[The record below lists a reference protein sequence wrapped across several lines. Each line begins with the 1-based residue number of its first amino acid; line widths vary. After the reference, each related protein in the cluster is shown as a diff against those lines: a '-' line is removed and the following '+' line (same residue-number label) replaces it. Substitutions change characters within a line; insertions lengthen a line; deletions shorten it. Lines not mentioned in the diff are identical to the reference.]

1 VVLLALSRNLSGM
14 KSLLHISSNFAF
26 ALLIVLA
33 ALNVAGQ
40 ANPQSVSLPAP
51 RVRTKVQAP
60 AASVLVVRVVPDKN
74 GPAVE
79 IISTRPLVPEVQKLD
94 GPPRLVI
101 DLPNTSNSLQAKQVD
116 FQSGAFRSDP
126 VRAVRIDQFQSHP
139 PITRVVIDLLKSS
152 EFTWDLAGNLLTVR
166 LRSEA
171 EAAPKPPSVASLT
184 TEAQPVVVPVSTG
197 GSGVAISL
205 ERFANGST
213 VTAGATSQILSMGGG
228 GEVRV
233 CPGTTLSV
241 TKSGSGRDLMF
252 GMSTGAFEAHYTLQ
266 SSADSVL
273 TPDFRILLEG
283 PGEFHYAISADSR
296 GNTCMR
302 PLPGNTASAMV
313 SELIGDEKYEV
324 KAGEQ
329 VVFRSGRLTA
339 VDAATPADC
348 GCPPASIPV
357 MTASSSSLPAKDSA
371 DPTHLA
377 EPGSMKAPVNVA
389 MAGSETEPL
398 PASKPHESHIKI
410 EAPLVFRASDLPPA
424 HSSAAPAPNALAAG
438 DPMTSATMPA
448 TILPPPPAPPDKA
461 HHGFFGKVKG
471 FFGAIFH

>member
-1 VVLLALSRNLSGM
+1 MKFFSSIRSNLALVLVVFVPMAVTAQATSAPKLRTASQT
-14 KSLLHISSNFAF
+14 SSA
-26 ALLIVLA
+26 
-33 ALNVAGQ
+33 
-40 ANPQSVSLPAP
+40 
-51 RVRTKVQAP
+51 T
-60 AASVLVVRVVPDKN
+60 VLVVRVVPDKH

-94 GPPRLVI
+94 NPPRLVI
-101 DLPNTSNSLQAKQVD
+101 DLPNTNNSLQMKQVD
-116 FQSGAFRSDP
+116 FEAGAFSSSP
-126 VRAVRIDQFQSHP
+126 VRSVRVDQFQKRP

-166 LRSEA
+166 LRSSEDA
-171 EAAPKPPSVASLT
+171 VVKPASVAALT
-184 TEAQPVVVPVSTG
+184 SEPQPVVVPVSTG
-197 GSGVAISL
+197 GSGVAVSL
-205 ERFANGST
+205 DRFSSGST
-213 VTAGATSQILSMGGG
+213 VTAGTDTQILSLGRG

-241 TKSGSGRDLMF
+241 TNSSNGQDLLF
-252 GMSTGAFEAHYTLQ
+252 GMSTGAFEAHYMLQ

-313 SELIGDEKYEV
+313 SELIGDAKYEV

-329 VVFRSGRLTA
+329 VVFRSGNLSA

-357 MTASSSSLPAKDSA
+357 MRASSEVAPAKDSG
-371 DPTHLA
+371 DPVRLA
-377 EPGSMKAPVNVA
+377 QA
-389 MAGSETEPL
+389 MA
-398 PASKPHESHIKI
+398 PAVSASPDTAPSSNPQHESHIQI

-424 HSSAAPAPNALAAG
+424 PPASGSEAHSLTAS
-438 DPMTSATMPA
+438 DSMSSTKTPA
-448 TILPPPPAPPDKA
+448 TILPAAQRPANKT
-461 HHGFFGKVKG
+461 HTGFFGKVKG
-471 FFGAIFH
+471 FFAAIFH

>member
-1 VVLLALSRNLSGM
+1 MKFLLR
-14 KSLLHISSNFAF
+14 ISSKLAFAF
-26 ALLIVLA
+26 VAVLA
-33 ALNVAGQ
+33 STNVAGQ
-40 ANPQSVSLPAP
+40 ANPQPVSLPAP
-51 RVRTKVQAP
+51 RVRTTVQAP

-101 DLPNTSNSLQAKQVD
+101 DLPNTSNSLQKKQVD

-139 PITRVVIDLLKSS
+139 PITRVVIDLTKSS

-166 LRSEA
+166 LRSVE
-171 EAAPKPPSVASLT
+171 EAAPKPESVAALT

-213 VTAGATSQILSMGGG
+213 VTAGAETQILSMGRG

-241 TKSGSGRDLMF
+241 TKSGNGQDLMF

-273 TPDFRILLEG
+273 TPDFQILLEG
-283 PGEFHYAISADSR
+283 PGEFHYAISADSH
-296 GNTCMR
+296 GNTCIR

-313 SELIGDEKYEV
+313 SELIGEEKHEV

-357 MTASSSSLPAKDSA
+357 MRASSEMAPAKNSVDT
-371 DPTHLA
+371 THLA
-377 EPGSMKAPVNVA
+377 DSAMKPPVNVA
-389 MAGSETEPL
+389 MAGSETAPL
-398 PASKPHESHIKI
+398 PDSNPHDSHIRI

-424 HSSAAPAPNALAAG
+424 HASTAPDANALTAG
-438 DPMTSATMPA
+438 GPMPSATTPA
-448 TILPPPPAPPDKA
+448 TIVPPPAAPPNKA
-461 HHGFFGKVKG
+461 HQGFFGKVKG

>member
-1 VVLLALSRNLSGM
+1 M
-14 KSLLHISSNFAF
+14 KSLLRISSNLAF
-26 ALLIVLA
+26 ALVAVLA
-33 ALNVAGQ
+33 SMDVAGQ
-40 ANPQSVSLPAP
+40 ANPQSVSLPVP
-51 RVRTKVQAP
+51 RVWAKVQAP

-79 IISTRPLVPEVQKLD
+79 IISTRPLLPVVQKLD

-101 DLPNTSNSLQAKQVD
+101 DLPNTSNSLQQKQVD
-116 FQSGAFRSDP
+116 FQAGAFRSDP

-139 PITRVVIDLLKSS
+139 PITRVVIDLIKSS

-166 LRSEA
+166 LRSAEEA
-171 EAAPKPPSVASLT
+171 EPKPASVAALT
-184 TEAQPVVVPVSTG
+184 TEAQPVVVPVGTG

-213 VTAGATSQILSMGGG
+213 VTAGAETQILSMGRG

-241 TKSGSGRDLMF
+241 TKSGNGQDLMF
-252 GMSTGAFEAHYTLQ
+252 GLSTGAFEAHYTLQ

-302 PLPGNTASAMV
+302 PLPGNAASAMV
-313 SELIGDEKYEV
+313 SELIGDEKHEV

-329 VVFRSGRLTA
+329 VVFRSGRLAA
-339 VDAATPADC
+339 VDAGTPADC

-357 MTASSSSLPAKDSA
+357 MTASSEMSEAKDST

-377 EPGSMKAPVNVA
+377 ESGSMKPPVNIA
-389 MAGSETEPL
+389 MAGSETAPL
-398 PASKPHESHIKI
+398 PDSNPHESHIKI

-424 HSSAAPAPNALAAG
+424 HGSATPDAPVLAAG
-438 DPMTSATMPA
+438 GPMTSATTPA
-448 TILPPPPAPPDKA
+448 TIVPPPRATPNKA
-461 HHGFFGKVKG
+461 HRGFFGKVKA

>member
-1 VVLLALSRNLSGM
+1 MKFSSR
-14 KSLLHISSNFAF
+14 ISSNLVF
-26 ALLIVLA
+26 ALLAGAVSPVALA
-33 ALNVAGQ
+33 AQ
-40 ANPQSVSLPAP
+40 SSPQPVSVP
-51 RVRTKVQAP
+51 RVRTNIQAP

-101 DLPNTSNSLQAKQVD
+101 DLPNTSNSLQQKQVD
-116 FQSGAFRSDP
+116 FQPGAFRSDP
-126 VRAVRIDQFQSHP
+126 VRAVRIDQFQKHP
-139 PITRVVIDLLKSS
+139 PITRVVIDLLKNS

-166 LRSEA
+166 LHSGEEA
-171 EAAPKPPSVASLT
+171 TAKPASAAALT
-184 TEAQPVVVPVSTG
+184 TEAQPVVVPVSMG
-197 GSGVAISL
+197 GAGVAVSL
-205 ERFANGST
+205 DRFSSGST
-213 VTAGATSQILSMGGG
+213 VTAGADTQILSLGRG

-241 TKSGSGRDLMF
+241 TNSSNGQDLLF
-252 GMSTGAFEAHYTLQ
+252 GMSTGAFEAHYMLQ

-313 SELIGDEKYEV
+313 AELIGDAKYEV

-329 VVFRSGRLTA
+329 VVFRSGNLSA

-357 MTASSSSLPAKDSA
+357 MRASSEMVSTKDA
-371 DPTHLA
+371 PDLVHLA
-377 EPGSMKAPVNVA
+377 Q
-389 MAGSETEPL
+389 AGNPATPPMNIATAGPETAAL
-398 PASKPHESHIKI
+398 PASKPHENHIQI
-410 EAPLVFRASDLPPA
+410 EAPLVFRASDLPPVQ
-424 HSSAAPAPNALAAG
+424 SAAVPEAHGLAAS
-438 DPMTSATMPA
+438 DSMTSTVAPA
-448 TILPPPPAPPDKA
+448 TVLPAAPPQAPANKE

-471 FFGAIFH
+471 FFKAILH

>member
-1 VVLLALSRNLSGM
+1 M
-14 KSLLHISSNFAF
+14 KSLLRISSNL
-26 ALLIVLA
+26 ALALA
-33 ALNVAGQ
+33 AVVASLPVAGQ

-51 RVRTKVQAP
+51 RVRTKAQPP

-94 GPPRLVI
+94 SPPRLVI
-101 DLPNTSNSLQAKQVD
+101 DLPNTSSSLQQRQVD
-116 FQSGAFRSDP
+116 FQAGAFRSDP

-166 LRSEA
+166 MRSA
-171 EAAPKPPSVASLT
+171 EEVVPKPASVASLT
-184 TEAQPVVVPVSTG
+184 AEPQPVVVPISTG

-213 VTAGATSQILSMGGG
+213 VTAGAQMQILSMGGG

-241 TKSGSGRDLMF
+241 TKSGNGQDLMF
-252 GMSTGAFEAHYTLQ
+252 GMSTGAFEAHYVLQ

-339 VDAATPADC
+339 VDPATPSDC
-348 GCPPASIPV
+348 GCPPASMPV
-357 MTASSSSLPAKDSA
+357 MLASLATAPAKDSA

-377 EPGSMKAPVNVA
+377 EPGSMKAPVNIA
-389 MAGSETEPL
+389 MAGSEMEPL

-424 HSSAAPAPNALAAG
+424 HASAAVPPSNRLASDPMAAPAP
-438 DPMTSATMPA
+438 PA
-448 TILPPPPAPPDKA
+448 TVVPPPPIPPNKT
-461 HHGFFGKVKG
+461 HPGFFGKVKG

>member
-1 VVLLALSRNLSGM
+1 MKFFSPISPTVVS
-14 KSLLHISSNFAF
+14 
-26 ALLIVLA
+26 VLA
-33 ALNVAGQ
+33 AAILAPMAVA
-40 ANPQSVSLPAP
+40 AQSN
-51 RVRTKVQAP
+51 RP
-60 AASVLVVRVVPDKN
+60 AASTPVVRAKAQASAATLLVVRVVPDKN

-101 DLPNTSNSLQAKQVD
+101 DLPNTNNRLLPKQVD

-126 VRAVRIDQFQSHP
+126 VRSVRIDQFQKHP

-166 LRSEA
+166 LRSTE
-171 EAAPKPPSVASLT
+171 EAAPKPAAVASLT
-184 TEAQPVVVPVSTG
+184 PEPQPVVVPVSTG
-197 GSGVAISL
+197 GSGIAVSL
-205 ERFANGST
+205 DRFSAGST
-213 VTAGATSQILSMGGG
+213 VTAGTDTQILNLGRG

-241 TKSGSGRDLMF
+241 TNSSNGQDLLF
-252 GMSTGAFEAHYTLQ
+252 GMSTGAFEAHYILQ

-302 PLPGNTASAMV
+302 PLPGNTASAMIAQ
-313 SELIGDEKYEV
+313 LIGDEKYEV

-329 VVFRSGRLTA
+329 VVFRSGNLSA
-339 VDAATPADC
+339 VDAATPANC

-357 MTASSSSLPAKDSA
+357 MRASSEVAPARNST
-371 DPTHLA
+371 DPVHLA
-377 EPGSMKAPVNVA
+377 QHASMTPAPVDVVK
-389 MAGSETEPL
+389 AGPESEPL
-398 PASKPHESHIKI
+398 PPSKSQESHIQI

-424 HSSAAPAPNALAAG
+424 HS
-438 DPMTSATMPA
+438 ATVPEERGLTASDSMASTAIPA
-448 TILPPPPAPPDKA
+448 TVLPASSPHGPTGKA

-471 FFGAIFH
+471 FFAAIFH